1 MSEPG
6 ASRAGF
12 VLVGGHS
19 SRMGSDK
26 ALVEFQGSTL
36 AARIAECVRSAAGSV
51 TLVGPPERYRELGYT
66 VIADRVPNRGPL
78 GGIYTALL
86 ASRAEWNLI
95 LACDMPFVTTALL
108 EELFAVAESGPSTAD
123 CVVPESLQ
131 PEGRIESMQQ
141 AGLDAAHVGLEA
153 APKAKL
159 DPLCAVYHRRC
170 AHAARHALD
179 RNILKMHDFISTLR
193 LIKYPVAD
201 PASLANINSPADW
214 SRP

>member
-12 VLVGGHS
+12 VLVGGSS

-26 ALVEFQGSTL
+26 ALIEFQGSTL
-36 AARIAECVRSAAGSV
+36 AASIAESVRSAAGNV

-66 VIADRVPNRGPL
+66 VIADRAPNRGPL
-78 GGIYTALL
+78 GGVHTALL

-95 LACDMPFVTTALL
+95 LACDMPFVTAALL

-123 CVVPESLQ
+123 CVVPHS
-131 PEGRIESMQQ
+131 RIESTPG
-141 AGLDAAHVGLEA
+141 ADLEA
-153 APKAKL
+153 TRKERL

-170 AHAARHALD
+170 AHAARRALE
-179 RNILKMHDFISTLR
+179 RNVLKMHDFISTLR
-193 LIKYPVAD
+193 LIKHPVAN
-201 PASLANINSPADW
+201 PSSLANFNTPADW
-214 SRP
+214 SGR